1 VFDKLVNAKSVAVVG
16 ASENPMKIG
25 YAIMKNLVEGQYNG
39 EIYPVNKSAK
49 TILNLQSYS
58 SLSDIGKAVDLCVI
72 AVPASLS
79 VDVVREAIKC
89 NIPFIVLIPGGFS
102 EIGEEGKQLEEK
114 IMSIIKNSGTRVI
127 GPNTVGIYFPHSNLN
142 TALTPPDRVSFPK
155 PGSISFISQS
165 GALGLL
171 TMDSISELGIGISA
185 FINLGNRIDVDE
197 IELIKYFKNDPK
209 TKSIAIYLESVHNG
223 REFYE
228 TLKEVNRVKPIVVLK
243 SGRTASSARAASLH
257 TGAMGTDDRIFQ
269 GMLRQAGVARAY
281 NEVELIDYARVLSY
295 SPLPDGKNVAIVTTA
310 GGVGVITSDYISATE
325 HGMGLN
331 MASLSSDTKDKIKG
345 SIISFGSA
353 ENPVDLTADGSIEAY
368 DSVLSALQED
378 DNVNIIVSYAL
389 PQTPKMNMGIVDV
402 ISKYSHAKKPVI
414 VGVIGSKLGTD
425 LIREFEKRQIPA
437 FPSIERVVNS
447 VRALYDYSLF
457 RKGGVS
463 E

>member
-1 VFDKLVNAKSVAVVG
+1 MFEQLVSPKSVAVVG

-25 YAIMKNLVEGQYNG
+25 YAIMKNLVEGKYGG
-39 EIYPVNKSAK
+39 EIYPVNRSAE
-49 TILNLQSYS
+49 TILNMKSYS
-58 SLSDIGKAVDLCVI
+58 SLKDIRNSVDLCVI

-79 VDVVREAIKC
+79 LEVVREAIQC

-102 EIGEEGKQLEEK
+102 ETGEQGKQLEEN
-114 IMSIIKNSGTRVI
+114 IMSIIKNSGTRLI
-127 GPNTVGIYFPHSNLN
+127 GPNTVGVYFPHSNLN

-171 TMDSISELGIGISA
+171 TMDSISDLGIGISA

-209 TKSIAIYLESVHNG
+209 TKSIAVYLESVNNG

-243 SGRTASSARAASLH
+243 SGRTASSAKAASLH
-257 TGAMGTDDRIFQ
+257 TGALGTDDRIFN

-310 GGVGVITSDYISATE
+310 GGVGVITVDYISATE
-325 HGMGLN
+325 HGMGMN
-331 MASLSSDTKDKIKG
+331 IASLSGETKEKIKA

-402 ISKYSHAKKPVI
+402 ISKYIHAKKPVI

-425 LIREFEKRQIPA
+425 LIREFERWQIPA

-447 VRALYDYSLF
+447 VRALYDYSEF
-457 RKGGVS
+457 RRG
-463 E
+463 EMNE